1 MVGLDINL
9 RNSLSYFGMVLCG
22 DGSGSFARQLFARQS
37 FARQTFA
44 RQLFARQSFARQTF
58 ARQLFTRQSFARQLF
73 ARQLFA
79 RQIMYHKYR
88 NQLMSICICC
98 ILSITYLR

>member
-1 MVGLDINL
+1 MRQYTVRLKFIEITI
-9 RNSLSYFGMVLCG
+9 YYY
-22 DGSGSFARQLFARQS
+22 GSG
-37 FARQTFA
+37 
-44 RQLFARQSFARQTF
+44 
-58 ARQLFTRQSFARQLF
+58 SFARQLF